1 MGFGD
6 FADKAKN
13 LAGEHADKISEQA
26 DKVIDSKLDGDA
38 ADKAKDAVK
47 QGLDK
52 LGGEK

>member
-1 MGFGD
+1 MGLGD
-6 FADKAKN
+6 IVDKAKN
-13 LAGEHADKISEQA
+13 LAGENADKISAQA
-26 DKVIDSKLDGDA
+26 DKVIDSKLDGDK